1 MIRTD
6 FANRLQ
12 PAADLA
18 LRPTPPAQ
26 EITDRLAGLVVGQ
39 RLLAEIQT
47 LLPNGSY
54 RAVINQRSVTL
65 ALPFAAQTG
74 DAIELEVTEND
85 GRLTLAVVAG
95 GKPVAS
101 DGESTATS
109 LSRTGQL
116 IGSLLLDGARAG
128 RNGSQA
134 LPLNENQPLAA
145 TPPRQGNE
153 LLPLLQQAISRSG
166 MFYEAHQAQ
175 WVDGRYAKAE
185 LLQEPQG
192 RLSPKHP
199 ISQHPI
205 TVADTPSTVGEE
217 KAARVAGPLATQP
230 IRESGSTAAIGNA
243 SSSPSLPVAPQA
255 QAIVQQQLEAF
266 ASQVFAWHGQVWPG
280 QELSWEIHD
289 PTGRRHAADLEEGEH
304 WHTRLTL
311 TLPRLGAIDARV
323 HINGTLVSLAIAA
336 SDTEA
341 RSELSAGADRL
352 RAVMQQAGLQLTTLG
367 VTATAETADD
377 QRAR

>member
-12 PAADLA
+12 PTADLA

-39 RLLAEIQT
+39 RLLAEIQA

-54 RAVINQRSVTL
+54 RAVIDQRSVTL

-74 DAIELEVTEND
+74 DAIELEVTESD

-95 GKPVAS
+95 GKSTAA
-101 DGESTATS
+101 DGDSAATS

-116 IGSLLLDGARAG
+116 IGSLLLDGARSG
-128 RNGSQA
+128 RTGPQA

-175 WVDGRYAKAE
+175 WVDGRQTEAQ
-185 LLQEPQG
+185 LLAEPQG
-192 RLSPKHP
+192 RLSPLQP
-199 ISQHPI
+199 AP
-205 TVADTPSTVGEE
+205 AAAAPSASGHDDAVRIGTGTLPPAQTREGGSS
-217 KAARVAGPLATQP
+217 AATNQ
-230 IRESGSTAAIGNA
+230 A
-243 SSSPSLPVAPQA
+243 SPPPSPVAPQA

-266 ASQVFAWHGQVWPG
+266 ATQLYSWQGQVWPG
-280 QELSWEIHD
+280 QEIRWEIES
-289 PTGRRHAADLEEGEH
+289 PPERTAAAAADDDAR
-304 WHTRLTL
+304 WQTRLLL
-311 TLPRLGAIDARV
+311 TLPQLGEVEARLS
-323 HINGTLVSLAIAA
+323 LVGEQLSVAVTAAKPAAIALLRNGSA
-336 SDTEA
+336 VLRQQLEQA
-341 RSELSAGADRL
+341 GVVLSAVSFAERTVTSEHAQP
-352 RAVMQQAGLQLTTLG
+352 AV
-367 VTATAETADD
+367 
-377 QRAR
+377 

>member
-26 EITDRLAGLVVGQ
+26 EITDHLAGLVVGQ
-39 RLLAEIQT
+39 RLLAEVQA

-74 DAIELEVTEND
+74 DAIELEVAETD
-85 GRLTLAVVAG
+85 GKLTLAVVAG
-95 GKPVAS
+95 GKPAAV
-101 DGESTATS
+101 DGDSAATT
-109 LSRTGQL
+109 LSRTGKL
-116 IGSLLLDGARAG
+116 IGSLLVDGNRSG
-128 RNGSQA
+128 TNGSQA

-175 WVDGRYAKAE
+175 WVDGRQTKAQ
-185 LLQEPQG
+185 LLTEPQG
-192 RLSPKHP
+192 RLHP
-199 ISQHPI
+199 LQP
-205 TVADTPSTVGEE
+205 VPGAATPAAAGEDN
-217 KAARVAGPLATQP
+217 AARISTGVVPPAPTREGGNGGPVGQ
-230 IRESGSTAAIGNA
+230 GSPPP
-243 SSSPSLPVAPQA
+243 SPVVAPQA

-266 ASQVFAWHGQVWPG
+266 ATQVYSWQGQIWPG
-280 QELSWEIHD
+280 QDIRWEIES
-289 PTGRRHAADLEEGEH
+289 PPERAAAAD
-304 WHTRLTL
+304 
-311 TLPRLGAIDARV
+311 
-323 HINGTLVSLAIAA
+323 
-336 SDTEA
+336 
-341 RSELSAGADRL
+341 
-352 RAVMQQAGLQLTTLG
+352 
-367 VTATAETADD
+367 ADD
-377 QRAR
+377 QARWQTRLLLRLPLLGEVEARLSLVGEQLSVAVTAAKPEAIALLRNGSAVLRQQLEQAGVVLSAVSFAERTATSEHAQPTG

>member
-39 RLLAEIQT
+39 RLLAEIQA

-65 ALPFAAQTG
+65 ALPFTAQTG
-74 DAIELEVTEND
+74 DAIELEVAESD

-95 GKPVAS
+95 GKPPVA
-101 DGESTATS
+101 DGESAATS

-116 IGSLLLDGARAG
+116 IGSLLLDSARSGRAG
-128 RNGSQA
+128 PQP

-145 TPPRQGNE
+145 SPPRQGSE

-175 WVDGRYAKAE
+175 WVDGRYAKAQ
-185 LLQEPQG
+185 LLEEPQG
-192 RLSPKHP
+192 RLSPQQP
-199 ISQHPI
+199 VPTAQAP
-205 TVADTPSTVGEE
+205 TPAGEE
-217 KAARVAGPLATQP
+217 NAARVAGAVAAQP
-230 IRESGSTAAIGNA
+230 GRESGSAAA
-243 SSSPSLPVAPQA
+243 SGASPPSPPSPPVAPQA
-255 QAIVQQQLEAF
+255 QAVVQQQLEAF
-266 ASQVFAWHGQVWPG
+266 ATQVYSWQGQVWPG
-280 QELSWEIHD
+280 QDIRWEIES
-289 PTGRRHAADLEEGEH
+289 PPERAAAAD
-304 WHTRLTL
+304 
-311 TLPRLGAIDARV
+311 
-323 HINGTLVSLAIAA
+323 
-336 SDTEA
+336 
-341 RSELSAGADRL
+341 
-352 RAVMQQAGLQLTTLG
+352 
-367 VTATAETADD
+367 ADD
-377 QRAR
+377 QARWQTRLLLRLPLLGEVDARLSLVGKQLSVAVTAEKQEAIALLRNGSAVLRQQLEEAGVVLSAVSFAERTATGEDGQLAG

>member
-74 DAIELEVTEND
+74 DAIELEVTESD

-95 GKPVAS
+95 GKPAAS

-175 WVDGRYAKAE
+175 WVDGRQTKAQ
-185 LLQEPQG
+185 LLAEPQG
-192 RLSPKHP
+192 RLSPLQP
-199 ISQHPI
+199 VP
-205 TVADTPSTVGEE
+205 AAATPSASGADDAVRISTGSLPP
-217 KAARVAGPLATQP
+217 APT
-230 IRESGSTAAIGNA
+230 REGGGSTAALGQT
-243 SSSPSLPVAPQA
+243 SPPPSPVAPQA

-266 ASQVFAWHGQVWPG
+266 ATQVYSWQGQVWPG
-280 QELSWEIHD
+280 QDIRWEIES
-289 PTGRRHAADLEEGEH
+289 PPERTAAAGADDDAR
-304 WHTRLTL
+304 WQTRLLL
-311 TLPRLGAIDARV
+311 TLPLLGEV
-323 HINGTLVSLAIAA
+323 
-336 SDTEA
+336 EA
-341 RSELSAGADRL
+341 RLSLVRAQLSVAVTAAKPEAMALLRNGSAVLRQQLEQAGVVLSAVSFAEQAATNEHARP
-352 RAVMQQAGLQLTTLG
+352 AV
-367 VTATAETADD
+367 
-377 QRAR
+377 